1 MRILYLDTSSS
12 YLYAGIVSND
22 ILIEDVKVKL
32 DKELSIFTLPK
43 IVEMLEKHNLKPND
57 IDKIIVV
64 NGPGS
69 FTGIRIGI
77 TIAKTLAWTLK
88 KEIVTISSLEAMA
101 LSKEDYSYI
110 VPAINARR
118 GYVFAG
124 VYDQNRQ
131 VVIENQHILG
141 KELQK
146 ELNKLESDYVIVTN
160 DEVDLEGKKILY
172 NPDILKI
179 VQTYQNKQGINPHAI
194 EPNYLKLT
202 EAEESKQESC

>member
-1 MRILYLDTSSS
+1 MKILYLDTSSS

-22 ILIEDVKVKL
+22 ILMADIKVKL
-32 DKELSIFTLPK
+32 DKELSIFTLPR
-43 IVEMLEKHNLKPND
+43 IASMMESLHLNPDD

-77 TIAKTLAWTLK
+77 TIAKTFAWALSKSIIT
-88 KEIVTISSLEAMA
+88 VSSLEAMA
-101 LSKEDYSYI
+101 LSINSLGHI

-124 VYDQNRQ
+124 IYDSNGNNIVPDQY
-131 VVIENQHILG
+131 ILG
-141 KELQK
+141 KNLQEYLK
-146 ELNKLESDYVIVTN
+146 EYKQNYVIVTN
-160 DEVDLEGKKILY
+160 DEEVDLIGPMVKY
-172 NPDILKI
+172 DPDILNI
-179 VQTYQNKQGINPHAI
+179 VLTVKNRVGINPHAV

-202 EAEESKQESC
+202 EAEENQLND